1 MPLPTRVS
9 HIKDPE
15 LASFFSEED
24 PEKLFTDLQEIGHG
38 SFGAVYFA
46 RNTRTGEVVAIK
58 KMSYSGKSS
67 NEKWQDIVKEVR
79 FLRQVKYKNC
89 IEYKGCYLREH
100 TAWLSMEYCLGS
112 ASDII
117 EVHKKPLQEDEI
129 AAICEDALH
138 GLSYLHSNQRIHRD
152 VKAGNILLTDNGT
165 VKLADFGSA
174 SFLSPANS
182 FVGTPYWMAPEVILA
197 MDEGQYDGKVDIWSL
212 GITCIELAERKPPLF
227 NMNAMSALY
236 HIAQNDP
243 PTLGNSIEWSSAFR
257 SFVETCLAKE
267 PEQRPSSTQLCSHEF
282 IRRDRVNSVILELI
296 ERTRRIVRELDNL
309 NYRKMKKIL
318 MTDSFNLTKG
328 EGGEEDPED
337 GVSDSVSESGDDVFG
352 GKASQTNSIG
362 SQHSIQDSIQSSSN
376 CGSINSLPGPS
387 SDFDNFSRD
396 SRQHPYYCQANRGL
410 PPMHSGYSSALDLTL
425 GRPQDISLGYHSL
438 KGPNNHDNYA
448 MKMHNRGN
456 RRKMSSGTSLSSYAE
471 GPDNLEDQFKTIR
484 PTSIVTRQA
493 KEHESELREQFT
505 GYKRMR
511 RTHQKQLQQ
520 LETKLKAEMEEL
532 RQKLDKEYEQCV
544 QTNAK
549 DLDKLVQK
557 HQAEV
562 DRKQKAST
570 AEEKKLVKAMSSRQ
584 DTEMKLF
591 QQHQKREYKIN
602 KEQIKKDVDS
612 TPKKEQDS
620 VIRSRK
626 ESLQQQQQLAELELQ
641 REQRKHL
648 DTDLRKLKA
657 RLVLAKHTQQQD
669 QLREV
674 LHKRQIIKE
683 MEHVMGL
690 RHHEQTQ
697 SLEYRHLKQIQ
708 NLRSDQMEKQFETE
722 LANQGEYNKRAQRE
736 LRKKHGL
743 ETKQQPKNLRA
754 KEQSIKKQYHDAC
767 KIQMKQ
773 FKALQTQVL
782 QTTAREKQKSVSK
795 KMKEEQKR
803 KMAILGEQYRMSSQ
817 EMLQS
822 QSIRLS
828 DTQQREC
835 KELHETLKQ
844 ELELLHAYQSKTRLL
859 LDAQHSREKK
869 DLQEWVSL
877 RRARLEQRIEEDTVR
892 LQSEKSERIR
902 QLLDSQKTEVESF
915 DAETLS
921 MGFEML
927 TIEKITQTYEG
938 RGPDGPLGNGGG
950 YRYRSHSTSSGSYNS
965 MS

>member
-9 HIKDPE
+9 QIKDSE
-15 LASFFSEED
+15 VASFFSEED

-79 FLRQVKYKNC
+79 FLRQVKHKNT

-129 AAICEDALH
+129 AAICEDALN
-138 GLSYLHSNQRIHRD
+138 GLVYLHSNQRIHRD
-152 VKAGNILLTDNGT
+152 IKAGNILLTDNGT

-243 PTLGNSIEWSSAFR
+243 PSLGNSTEWSSAFR

-267 PEQRPSSTQLCSHEF
+267 PEHRPTAVQLCANEF
-282 IRRDRVNSVILELI
+282 IRRDRMNSVILDLI
-296 ERTRRIVRELDNL
+296 ERTRRVVRELDNL
-309 NYRKMKKIL
+309 NYRKMRKIL
-318 MTDSFNLTKG
+318 MTETFNLNKG

-352 GKASQTNSIG
+352 GKASQSNSIG

-387 SDFDNFSRD
+387 AEFDSFSRD
-396 SRQHPYYCQANRGL
+396 SRHPYYCQAYSGL
-410 PPMHSGYSSALDLTL
+410 PPMHSGYSSAQDLTL
-425 GRPQDISLGYHSL
+425 GRSQDISLGYHSL
-438 KGPNNHDNYA
+438 KGPNNHASYA
-448 MKMHNRGN
+448 MKMGYQRN
-456 RRKMSSGTSLSSYAE
+456 RRKMSSGTSLSSYAD
-471 GPDNLEDQFKTIR
+471 GSDNLEDQFKTIR
-484 PTSIVTRQA
+484 PTSIVQRQA
-493 KEHESELREQFT
+493 KEHESEMREQFT

-511 RTHQKQLQQ
+511 RQHQKQLQQ
-520 LETKLKAEMEEL
+520 LETRLKAEMEEL

-549 DLDKLVQK
+549 DVDKLLQK
-557 HQAEV
+557 HQTEE
-562 DRKQKAST
+562 DRKQKAAVS
-570 AEEKKLVKAMSSRQ
+570 EEKKLMKSITSRQ
-584 DTEMKLF
+584 DTELKAF

-602 KEQIKKDVDS
+602 KEQIKKEVDS

-626 ESLQQQQQLAELELQ
+626 ESLQQQQQQAEQKLLQ
-641 REQRKHL
+641 EQKRFL
-648 DTDLRKLKA
+648 DTEIRKLKA
-657 RLVLAKHTQQQD
+657 RLILSKHTQQQD
-669 QLREV
+669 QLREI
-674 LHKRQIIKE
+674 LHKRQIVKE

-708 NLRSDQMEKQFETE
+708 NLRSEQMEKQFETE

-743 ETKQQPKNLRA
+743 ETKQQPKNLKI

-773 FKALQTQVL
+773 FKQLQTQVL
-782 QTTAREKQKSVSK
+782 QNTAREKQKSVSK

-803 KMAILGEQYRMSSQ
+803 KMAILGEQYRLSSQ

-828 DTQQREC
+828 DSQQREC

-844 ELELLHAYQSKTRLL
+844 ELELLHAYQSKTRLQ
-859 LDAQHSREKK
+859 LDAQHMREKK
-869 DLQEWVSL
+869 DLEEWVSL

-892 LQSEKSERIR
+892 LQSEKSEQIR
-902 QLLDSQKTEVESF
+902 HLLETQSTEIESF

-921 MGFEML
+921 MGFEAL
-927 TIEKITQTYEG
+927 TIEKITQAYEG
-938 RGPDGPLGNGGG
+938 RMLDGPTGNGGSF
-950 YRYRSHSTSSGSYNS
+950 RYRSNSTSSAGYNS
-965 MS
+965 TS

>member
-9 HIKDPE
+9 QIKDPE
-15 LASFFSEED
+15 VASFFSDED

-46 RNTRTGEVVAIK
+46 RNTKTGEVVAIK

-79 FLRQVKYKNC
+79 FLRQVKHKNT

-129 AAICEDALH
+129 AAICEDALN
-138 GLSYLHSNQRIHRD
+138 GLVYLHSNQRIHRD
-152 VKAGNILLTDNGT
+152 VKAGNILLTENGT

-197 MDEGQYDGKVDIWSL
+197 MDEGQYNGKVDIWSL

-243 PTLGNSIEWSSAFR
+243 PSLANSTEWSSAFR
-257 SFVETCLAKE
+257 SFVETCLAKD
-267 PEQRPSSTQLCSHEF
+267 PEHRPTAVQLCANEF
-282 IRRDRVNSVILELI
+282 IRRDRVNSVILDLI
-296 ERTRRIVRELDNL
+296 ERTRRIVRELDNI
-309 NYRKMKKIL
+309 NYRKMRKIL
-318 MTDSFNLTKG
+318 MTETFNLNKG
-328 EGGEEDPED
+328 DGGEEDPED

-352 GKASQTNSIG
+352 GKASGSNSIG

-387 SDFDNFSRD
+387 AEFDSFSRD
-396 SRQHPYYCQANRGL
+396 SR
-410 PPMHSGYSSALDLTL
+410 
-425 GRPQDISLGYHSL
+425 
-438 KGPNNHDNYA
+438 
-448 MKMHNRGN
+448 
-456 RRKMSSGTSLSSYAE
+456 MSSGTSLSSYAD

-493 KEHESELREQFT
+493 KEHESEMREQVT

-511 RTHQKQLQQ
+511 RLHQKQLQQ
-520 LETKLKAEMEEL
+520 LETRLKAEMEEL

-549 DLDKLVQK
+549 DLEKLSQK
-557 HQAEV
+557 HQQEE
-562 DRKQKAST
+562 DRKQKAAL
-570 AEEKKLVKAMSSRQ
+570 AEEKKLIKSITSRHDSELKA
-584 DTEMKLF
+584 F

-602 KEQIKKDVDS
+602 KEQIKKEVDS

-620 VIRSRK
+620 FIRSRK
-626 ESLQQQQQLAELELQ
+626 ESLQQQQQQA
-641 REQRKHL
+641 EQRLLQEQRLFL
-648 DTDLRKLKA
+648 DTEIRKLKA
-657 RLVLAKHTQQQD
+657 RLLLSKHTQQQD
-669 QLREV
+669 QLREK
-674 LHKRQIIKE
+674 LHKTQVVKE

-708 NLRSDQMEKQFETE
+708 NMRSEQMEKQFETE
-722 LANQGEYNKRAQRE
+722 LANQGEYNKRAQRD
-736 LRKKHGL
+736 LRKRHGL
-743 ETKQQPKNLRA
+743 ETKQQPKNLKI

-782 QTTAREKQKSVSK
+782 QNTAREKQKSVAK

-803 KMAILGEQYRMSSQ
+803 KMAILGEQYRLSSQ

-828 DTQQREC
+828 DSQQREC

-844 ELELLHAYQSKTRLL
+844 ELELLHAYQSKTRLQ
-859 LDAQHSREKK
+859 LDAQHTREKK
-869 DLQEWVSL
+869 DLEEWVSL

-892 LQSEKSERIR
+892 LQSEKSEKIR
-902 QLLDSQKTEVESF
+902 HLLDSQKTEIESF

-921 MGFEML
+921 MGFESL

-938 RGPDGPLGNGGG
+938 RMLDGPTGNGGSF
-950 YRYRSHSTSSGSYNS
+950 RYRSNSTSSGSYNS

>member
-9 HIKDPE
+9 QIKDSE
-15 LASFFSEED
+15 VASFFSEED

-79 FLRQVKYKNC
+79 FLRQVKHKNT

-129 AAICEDALH
+129 AAICEDALN
-138 GLSYLHSNQRIHRD
+138 GLVYLHSNQRIHRD
-152 VKAGNILLTDNGT
+152 IKAGNILLTDNGT

-243 PTLGNSIEWSSAFR
+243 PSLGNSTEWSSAFR

-267 PEQRPSSTQLCSHEF
+267 PEHRPTAVQLCANEF
-282 IRRDRVNSVILELI
+282 IRRDRMNSVILDLI
-296 ERTRRIVRELDNL
+296 ERTRRVVRELDNL
-309 NYRKMKKIL
+309 NYRKMRKIL
-318 MTDSFNLTKG
+318 MTETFNLNKG

-337 GVSDSVSESGDDVFG
+337 GVSDSVSESVSSESGDDVFG
-352 GKASQTNSIG
+352 GKASQSNSIG

-387 SDFDNFSRD
+387 AEFDSFSRD
-396 SRQHPYYCQANRGL
+396 SR
-410 PPMHSGYSSALDLTL
+410 
-425 GRPQDISLGYHSL
+425 
-438 KGPNNHDNYA
+438 
-448 MKMHNRGN
+448 
-456 RRKMSSGTSLSSYAE
+456 MSSGTSLSSYAD
-471 GPDNLEDQFKTIR
+471 GSDNLEDQFKTIR
-484 PTSIVTRQA
+484 PTSIVQRQA
-493 KEHESELREQFT
+493 KEHESEMREQFT

-511 RTHQKQLQQ
+511 RQHQKQLQQ
-520 LETKLKAEMEEL
+520 LETRLKAEMEEL

-549 DLDKLVQK
+549 DVDKLLQK
-557 HQAEV
+557 HQTEE
-562 DRKQKAST
+562 DRKQKAAVS
-570 AEEKKLVKAMSSRQ
+570 EEKKLMKSITSRQ
-584 DTEMKLF
+584 DTELKAF

-602 KEQIKKDVDS
+602 KEQIKKEVDS

-626 ESLQQQQQLAELELQ
+626 ESLQQQQQQAEQKLLQ
-641 REQRKHL
+641 EQKRFL
-648 DTDLRKLKA
+648 DTEIRKLKA
-657 RLVLAKHTQQQD
+657 RLILSKHTQQQD
-669 QLREV
+669 QLREI
-674 LHKRQIIKE
+674 LHKRQIVKE

-708 NLRSDQMEKQFETE
+708 NLRSEQMEKQFETE

-743 ETKQQPKNLRA
+743 ETKQQPKNLKI

-773 FKALQTQVL
+773 FKQLQTQVL
-782 QTTAREKQKSVSK
+782 QNTAREKQKSVSK

-803 KMAILGEQYRMSSQ
+803 KMAILGEQYRLSSQ

-828 DTQQREC
+828 DSQQREC

-844 ELELLHAYQSKTRLL
+844 ELELLHAYQSKTRLQ
-859 LDAQHSREKK
+859 LDAQHMREKK
-869 DLQEWVSL
+869 DLEEWVSL

-892 LQSEKSERIR
+892 LQSEKSEQIR
-902 QLLDSQKTEVESF
+902 HLLETQSTEIESF

-921 MGFEML
+921 MGFEAL
-927 TIEKITQTYEG
+927 TIEKITQAYEG
-938 RGPDGPLGNGGG
+938 RMLDGPTGNGGSF
-950 YRYRSHSTSSGSYNS
+950 RYRSNSTSSAGYNS
-965 MS
+965 TS

>member
-396 SRQHPYYCQANRGL
+396 SR
-410 PPMHSGYSSALDLTL
+410 
-425 GRPQDISLGYHSL
+425 
-438 KGPNNHDNYA
+438 
-448 MKMHNRGN
+448 
-456 RRKMSSGTSLSSYAE
+456 MSSGTSLSSYAE